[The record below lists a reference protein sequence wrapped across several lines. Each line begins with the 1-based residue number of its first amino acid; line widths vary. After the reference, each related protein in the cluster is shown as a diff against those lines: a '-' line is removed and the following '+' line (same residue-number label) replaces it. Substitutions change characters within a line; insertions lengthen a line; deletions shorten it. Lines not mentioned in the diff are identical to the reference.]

1 MTFQTLYGGE
11 LFCMP
16 DAFGDRHA
24 LRAWGTCNTDT
35 EQYSIGQ
42 PKTVPQVATLHRVRA
57 DPDRERA
64 RSFSGSWG
72 KHSRPSS
79 FPKLLVPTCRPRRL
93 RE

>member
-24 LRAWGTCNTDT
+24 LRAWGTCDTDT

-57 DPDRERA
+57 DSDRERA
-64 RSFSGSWG
+64 RSCSGS
-72 KHSRPSS
+72 
-79 FPKLLVPTCRPRRL
+79 
-93 RE
+93 